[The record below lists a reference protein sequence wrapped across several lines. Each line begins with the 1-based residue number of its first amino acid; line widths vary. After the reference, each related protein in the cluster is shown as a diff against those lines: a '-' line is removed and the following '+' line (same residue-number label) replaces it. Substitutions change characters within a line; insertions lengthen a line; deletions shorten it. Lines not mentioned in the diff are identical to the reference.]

1 MPYGLSYGFLRA
13 FATHPYPR
21 LEAHTMKSTTLLSS
35 VLSAILSTG
44 IAASALVGCAADPAV
59 DSSFPGT
66 IKQESAAAFANPQL
80 CDVET
85 PCSAGLECMFV
96 EALGID
102 SAICVDSATVC
113 QALDCGDGECL
124 VLESYPAQ
132 LMCSGSPDS
141 GDGDDGVDDSCSISS
156 DGSMVCP
163 EPGDGSDGDS
173 EPGDPG
179 PA

>member
-1 MPYGLSYGFLRA
+1 MQ
-13 FATHPYPR
+13 
-21 LEAHTMKSTTLLSS
+21 STTLLSS

-44 IAASALVGCAADPAV
+44 IAASALVGCAADPAAH
-59 DSSFPGT
+59 DTFPGT

-96 EALGID
+96 EALGLD

-113 QALDCGDGECL
+113 QALDCGDGECM
-124 VLESYPAQ
+124 VFESYPAQ

-141 GDGDDGVDDSCSISS
+141 DGRDDDACLDSSGGSVSCPDPDDDS
-156 DGSMVCP
+156 
-163 EPGDGSDGDS
+163 EQS
-173 EPGDPG
+173 EGPGDPG
-179 PA
+179 QP